1 MTNATETR
9 TKGGRGL
16 IWLLHLVAVLI
27 LVTCFVYGGITY
39 ESLPEVVPTHWG
51 PDGSP
56 DSWSPKTF
64 GSVFFPLLV
73 AAGVIALL
81 AIVTAAVPKMIIP
94 DNEPSLWE
102 LYRREGM
109 IRGTIATLG
118 STTILIAVLSGFF
131 AVAGW
136 ANPNHVSSWPALLL
150 TALILGVIPLSY
162 ASASRWA
169 HRTALSRGIRPTA
182 AEEEEEKL
190 WIAGILY
197 NNPDDPHILVPKRS
211 GTGIGLTVNV
221 GSPKGRAVSVI
232 FLVVFVVAPLALGAM
247 AAL

>member
-1 MTNATETR
+1 MTNATETL
-9 TKGGRGL
+9 TKRGRGL
-16 IWLLHLVAVLI
+16 IWLLHLMAVLI
-27 LVTCFVYGGITY
+27 LVACFVDGAITY

-73 AAGVIALL
+73 AAGVSVLL

-109 IRGTIATLG
+109 IRGTIAAMG
-118 STTILIAVLSGFF
+118 GTTILIAVLSGYF

-136 ANPNHVSSWPALLL
+136 TNPDHVSSWPALLL
-150 TALILGVIPLSY
+150 TALILGIVPLSY
-162 ASASRWA
+162 AAASQWA

-221 GSPKGRAVSVI
+221 GTPKGRAVSVI
-232 FLVVFVVAPLALGAM
+232 FLVVFVVGPLALGAM